1 MKKKPAAV
9 AGARKK
15 GKSKPVIHQAVKR
28 RLKTGVANKKTAK
41 REREARQ
48 KVEIPEGAAPLQ
60 NAHHERFC
68 LLMAEGRFSQMSC
81 YAQCYPESGIEA
93 ARRSASELMTK
104 PDIRARIDWLKKEA
118 ARTFA
123 VDKVELMKRL
133 WQIVETPVGYVD
145 AESPLAQEVT
155 SETIQ
160 RGDDEPDVLKTKI
173 KVPDKIAAAKLLAS
187 MNGWDRPAEDP
198 MAKAAD
204 AMTEMV
210 RMIREGKTGT
220 NP

>member
-1 MKKKPAAV
+1 MI
-9 AGARKK
+9 R
-15 GKSKPVIHQAVKR
+15 QAVKR
-28 RLKTGVANKKTAK
+28 RPKTAIVNKKTAK
-41 REREARQ
+41 RERAAQQ
-48 KVEIPEGAAPLQ
+48 KVEIPEGSAPLQ

-81 YAQCYPESGIEA
+81 YAQCYPESGMEA

-123 VDKVELMKRL
+123 VDKAEVMKFL
-133 WQIVETPVGYVD
+133 WNIVHTPIGYID
-145 AESPLAQEVT
+145 EESPLAQELIRKT
-155 SETIQ
+155 LGGAQ
-160 RGDDEPDVLKTKI
+160 GQLKRGDADSGNEEVSPEVLETKI
-173 KVPDKIAAAKLLAS
+173 KIPGKVEAAKLLAS

-220 NP
+220 KP